1 MHFAIVCDCVIKVKP
16 GCISMTMEIMR
27 KKHGILN
34 ESICACSIVFISFHP
49 SCSPQQSVCLAESHE
64 PPELVQVFQVGKVS
78 WAHLDEVFFGPE
90 HDRHKTDTTDLGESR
105 GIPGNPSLVIP
116 MIPKPNIPNIPSN
129 QNTSKQRAAP
139 WRQSVDGPSHG
150 SHPGR
155 CAQLPAHFEVH
166 PVSLQILCRFC
177 NLETLSASNLL

>member
-105 GIPGNPSLVIP
+105 GI
-116 MIPKPNIPNIPSN
+116 
-129 QNTSKQRAAP
+129 RP
-139 WRQSVDGPSHG
+139 W
-150 SHPGR
+150 
-155 CAQLPAHFEVH
+155 
-166 PVSLQILCRFC
+166 
-177 NLETLSASNLL
+177 